1 MLIDIIYIVLLAI
14 AVYKGYTK
22 GLIVAIF
29 SIIAIIVGLAAA
41 IKLSTV
47 AASYLKDSVHI
58 TAQWLPVASF
68 AAVFIVVVLL
78 VRLASA
84 AVQKTAELAML
95 GWANRIGG
103 IVLYIALYTIVFSV
117 LLFYASQINFIT
129 PQAIAA
135 SKTYN
140 FIQPWGPK
148 VINTLGVVIPWFKD
162 MFQQLEHFFETL
174 SKEIPVK

>member
-1 MLIDIIYIVLLAI
+1 MLIDVVYIVLLAI
-14 AVYKGYTK
+14 AIYKGYTK
-22 GLIVAIF
+22 GLIVAVF

-47 AASYLKDSVHI
+47 AAGYLKESVHI
-58 TAQWLPVASF
+58 TAQWLPVVSF
-68 AAVFIVVVLL
+68 AVVFIIVVLL

-84 AVQKTAELAML
+84 ALQKTAELALL
-95 GWANRIGG
+95 GWVNRIGG
-103 IVLYIALYTIVFSV
+103 IALYIALYTIVFSV
-117 LLFYASQINFIT
+117 VLFYAAQVNYIT
-129 PQAIAA
+129 PQTIAA

-162 MFQQLEHFFETL
+162 MFQQLEHFFENI
-174 SKEIPVK
+174 SKQIPAT